1 MKSLRWCS
9 TLILTAVATG
19 IATALVVSGAAPA
32 AEAMA
37 AETAPDT
44 NVAATAP
51 ATVPDGTQILA
62 RVDEN
67 IASRNKVIEASMVIH
82 GRRGTRTV
90 ESRSWIEG
98 NRRSFTEYLAP
109 PRERGTKMLKLADQ
123 LWTYTPATDRTI
135 RISGHMLRQSV
146 MGSDLSYEDLMEDP
160 QLAQL
165 YDAAT
170 AGVDTVLGRPCWI
183 LKLTSRGEDIAY
195 DSRRVWVDRERY
207 VLLREERFA
216 KSGMLLKT
224 TEVRSV
230 REIDGH
236 WVAAH
241 IVFRDAL
248 RDSEG
253 TEFVLATM
261 DFDADIPPHI
271 FSKAALR
278 K

>member
-1 MKSLRWCS
+1 MSFLLKYLP
-9 TLILTAVATG
+9 
-19 IATALVVSGAAPA
+19 LVL
-32 AEAMA
+32 
-37 AETAPDT
+37 
-44 NVAATAP
+44 AATVISAL
-51 ATVPDGTQILA
+51 ASAESLPDGAEILA

-67 IASRNKVIEASMVIH
+67 ISSRNKAIEASMVIH

-109 PRERGTKMLKLADQ
+109 PRERGTKMLKLEDR

-160 QLAQL
+160 KLAQL
-165 YDAAT
+165 YIATT
-170 AGVDTVLGRPCWI
+170 AGVDTLLDRPCWI
-183 LKLTSRGEDIAY
+183 LDLTSRGQDIAY
-195 DSRRVWVDRERY
+195 DSRRVWVDQERY

-224 TEVRSV
+224 TDVRSV
-230 REIDGH
+230 CEITGH
-236 WVAAH
+236 WVADH
-241 IVFRDAL
+241 VIFRDAL
-248 RDSEG
+248 SKGEG
-253 TEFVLATM
+253 TEFILATM
-261 DFDADIPPHI
+261 DFDVDIPPHL
-271 FSKAALR
+271 FTKAALR

>member
-1 MKSLRWCS
+1 MSRFPL
-9 TLILTAVATG
+9 
-19 IATALVVSGAAPA
+19 ATALVLLALAGGEVRAAA
-32 AEAMA
+32 L
-37 AETAPDT
+37 
-44 NVAATAP
+44 
-51 ATVPDGTQILA
+51 PDGETILA

-67 IASRNKVIEASMVIH
+67 IASRNKIIEAKMVIH

-109 PRERGTKMLKLADQ
+109 ARERGTKMLKIGDE

-135 RISGHMLRQSV
+135 RIAGHLLRQSV

-160 QLAQL
+160 RLAEL
-165 YDAAT
+165 YTAAT
-170 AGVDTVLGRPCWI
+170 AGADTLAGRPCWI
-183 LKLTSRGEDIAY
+183 LDLASRGGDIAY
-195 DSRRVWVDRERY
+195 QSRRVWVDQERG

-224 TEVRSV
+224 TEVREV
-230 REIDGH
+230 RQIDGH

-248 RDSEG
+248 RDAGG
-253 TEFVLATM
+253 TEFILADMT
-261 DFDADIPPHI
+261 FDAAIPPAT